1 MDLQCLIANV
11 EPGRGDFLGDRIH
24 HGGRRSFLDPVTTI
38 ADQQQQLV
46 LVFEIAAT
54 DESVETFDS
63 MDKPLFEQE
72 IQRAIHGS
80 GLGGPIEGAKRLE
93 QIIRLDRFMIAAYQL
108 EYPATQRRK
117 PHAALHAKPGRTF
130 QRLVDAILVVVTVAR
145 VHVAGMT
152 RMQDLRTGAGIREA
166 IDSPDTGVIVDGQ
179 SVPIDAAA
187 RRVVRM
193 NRNAASLCRCRPVL
207 RSYRPTMCTD

>member
-1 MDLQCLIANV
+1 MDLQCFVADV
-11 EPGRGDFLGDRIH
+11 EPSRGDFIGDRIH

-38 ADQQQQLV
+38 TNQEQQFM

-54 DESVETFDS
+54 DESVEAFDS

-80 GLGGPIEGAKRLE
+80 GLGGPIEGTKRLE
-93 QIIRLDRFMIAAYQL
+93 KIIRLDRFMIAAYQL

-117 PHAALHAKPGRTF
+117 PYAALYAKPGRTF

-145 VHVAGMT
+145 VHVARMT
-152 RMQDLRTGAGIREA
+152 RMQDFRTDAGIREA
-166 IDSPDTGVIVDGQ
+166 IAAPDTGFTVDEQ
-179 SVPIDAAA
+179 DVPTDAAA
-187 RRVVRM
+187 RQVVRM